1 MQLLSTSIGKKIVM
15 AVTGVCMAMFACIH
29 LVGNSTIFG
38 WLNGGVNAYA
48 HHLHSLPLPII
59 IGFRGCLGL
68 LLLIHVWFGIKLTLE
83 NSGGRPQQY
92 AVKATR
98 KTTFA
103 SENMIWTGI
112 ILLGFL
118 IYHLLHFT
126 IQTIS
131 PETAALTHLVD
142 LHGSDVPNVL
152 GMMSAAFKNV
162 LMLGIYGVGMVA
174 LFLHLS
180 HGIQS
185 FFQTMGLNNGKTLC
199 YITKASTLVALG
211 LLLGYMSIP
220 MLLFA
225 NILK

>member
-1 MQLLSTSIGKKIVM
+1 MHLLSTSIGKKIVM
-15 AVTGVCMAMFACIH
+15 AVTGISMAMFACIH
-29 LVGNSTIFG
+29 LIGNSTIFG

-48 HHLHSLPLPII
+48 HHLHALPAPII

-92 AVKATR
+92 AVKATK

-103 SENMIWTGI
+103 GENMIWTGV

-118 IYHLLHFT
+118 GYHLLHFT
-126 IQTIS
+126 LQTIS
-131 PETAALTHLVD
+131 PETAALKNLVPVNGID
-142 LHGSDVPNVL
+142 MPNVF

-162 LMLGIYGVGMVA
+162 ATVGIYGVAMVT

-185 FFQTMGLNNGKTLC
+185 FFQTMGWNNGKSLC
-199 YITKASTLVALG
+199 LITKASTLVALG
-211 LLLGYMSIP
+211 LLFGYMSVP
-220 MLLFA
+220 LLLFA